1 MTCNGILP
9 TTTYLKLI
17 ISIILSHK
25 TNTLELFKNNQE
37 VFQRYSY
44 KFLNKKKTKVEKN
57 FTVHLSLKTHL

>member
-17 ISIILSHK
+17 MSIILSHK
-25 TNTLELFKNNQE
+25 ANTLELFKNNQE

-44 KFLNKKKTKVEKN
+44 KFLNKKKKQK
-57 FTVHLSLKTHL
+57 LKKISWSTYH

>member
-17 ISIILSHK
+17 ISVILSHK

-44 KFLNKKKTKVEKN
+44 KFLNKKKNK
-57 FTVHLSLKTHL
+57 S